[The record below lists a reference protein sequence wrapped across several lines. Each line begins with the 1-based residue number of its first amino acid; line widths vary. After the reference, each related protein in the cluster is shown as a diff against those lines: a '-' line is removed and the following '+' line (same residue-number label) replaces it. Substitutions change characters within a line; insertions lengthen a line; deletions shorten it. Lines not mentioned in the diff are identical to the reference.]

1 MEHNMEKIVKLENQ
15 ANAFNNV
22 VDASKKSIEKISE
35 KAEEQS
41 RALDSVMRNFD
52 KVMEQN

>member
-1 MEHNMEKIVKLENQ
+1 MEKIVKLENQ

-22 VDASKKSIEKISE
+22 VDSSKKSIEKISE

-52 KVMEQN
+52 KVMEHN